1 MLKPQSLLCVC
12 MCVTVCYMT
21 CSIFAQTAFV
31 RLTEKPRWGRRSGS
45 YWWFLSWAHWL
56 TCGRYTV
63 LKEVWTLL
71 LCGPWTE
78 NTFTPG
84 FITSLSQFYSCF
96 FNPILT
102 HFLSALLAPGLL
114 YLPYPF
120 ILFPRWMPLAPHRL
134 AVSASQWCVT
144 FQLFFSCFLSNVSLL
159 KMTQYRWLWWVYV

>member
-1 MLKPQSLLCVC
+1 MWVCSVQSMLCDLNAETSKLVVCVHVC
-12 MCVTVCYMT
+12 NCCYMT

-31 RLTEKPRWGRRSGS
+31 RLTEKPRWERMNGS
-45 YWWFLSWAHWL
+45 YWWFLSWAHWM

-102 HFLSALLAPGLL
+102 HFLLALLAPGLL
-114 YLPYPF
+114 YLPYPVV
-120 ILFPRWMPLAPHRL
+120 LFPRWIPLAPHRL

-144 FQLFFSCFLSNVSLL
+144 FQLFFHVFSVMCHC
-159 KMTQYRWLWWVYV
+159 